1 MGRLPK
7 FFLLA
12 DQKKIEEFNLLM
24 WPGYSPSVKL
34 LTDGIFLNVDTAT
47 KFIQGQTVLDDIKGM
62 ERERWS
68 KKEII
73 DYLIPKDT

>member
-1 MGRLPK
+1 
-7 FFLLA
+7 
-12 DQKKIEEFNLLM
+12 M

>member
-7 FFLLA
+7 FFLA
-12 DQKKIEEFNLLM
+12 TDKKVIDEFNLMM

-34 LTDGIFLNVDTAT
+34 FTDGIFLNVDTAT
-47 KFIQGQTVLDDIKGM
+47 KFIQGKTVLDDIRGM
-62 ERERWS
+62 ERERYS

-73 DYLIPKDT
+73 DYLIPKET